1 LDQASNC
8 SVREFRPVPSA
19 IAAFVQHTG
28 NGLFPLMLGEK
39 FVNELSDGCFFR
51 VGQELAVLPMIA

>member
-1 LDQASNC
+1 
-8 SVREFRPVPSA
+8 
-19 IAAFVQHTG
+19 
-28 NGLFPLMLGEK
+28 MLGEK